1 MFSHQSQEEAA
12 QSFPQVIPIE
22 QQQQQQQ
29 SYFEQQD
36 QQQQQQQQSQR
47 MQQQQDAKKNSSFSI
62 DNLLSQA
69 LTKNGVNKPK
79 SKT

>member
-22 QQQQQQQ
+22 QQQQQQ
-29 SYFEQQD
+29 SYVEQQD